1 VIARMDEMFE
11 DIHQDFRRTLREFV
25 EKELAPHADEWEE
38 NRNVP
43 RDVLMR
49 MGDLGFLGAA
59 YPEEYGGGG
68 EDKRMEAVL
77 YEELP
82 RAGAA
87 GVATG
92 VGVHVSIAMAHI
104 AKFGTEEQKQKYL
117 VSGIEGKTMGA
128 LGVTEPDAGSDVA
141 SMSTTAAREGDEYII
156 NGSKMFITNGV
167 SCDWI
172 VLGAKTDKEAG
183 YAGITLFVVDKDTP
197 GFTVGRKLDKVGL
210 WSSDTAELYFSDCR
224 VPASA
229 ILGEENKGFFQ
240 IISGFVW
247 ERLICA
253 IGSVAGAQMT
263 LEQAIA
269 YAKERKQFGKPIGK
283 FQVVSHELAQ
293 LAIDIQ
299 AARQLTYWCVKQ
311 HLAGTD
317 TVAQAAMAKVLSTE
331 VACKVADR
339 ALQIH
344 GGYGYMMEYP
354 VQRAWRDT
362 RVGTIYAGTNDIMR
376 EIIAKD
382 LGL

>member
-1 VIARMDEMFE
+1 MIAGMGEIFE
-11 DIHQDFRRTLREFV
+11 DIHEDFRRTLREYV
-25 EKELAPHADEWEE
+25 EKELAPKAEEWEE
-38 NRNVP
+38 NKIVP
-43 RDVLMR
+43 REVFEE
-49 MGDLGFLGAA
+49 MGSLGFLGAA

-82 RAGAA
+82 RVGAA
-87 GVATG
+87 GVAGG

-104 AKFGTEEQKQKYL
+104 AKFGNEEQKQKYL
-117 VSGIEGKTMGA
+117 VTGIEGKTIGA

-141 SMSTTAAREGDEYII
+141 GMTTSAVLDGDDYII

-167 SCDWI
+167 NCDWI

-183 YAGITLFVVDKDTP
+183 YAGITLFVVDKDNP

-224 VPASA
+224 VPSTAV
-229 ILGEENKGFFQ
+229 LGEVNKGFFQ

-253 IGSVAGAQMT
+253 IGSVAGAQIT
-263 LEQAIA
+263 LEQAVD

-283 FQVVSHELAQ
+283 FQVVAHELAQ

-299 AARQLTYWCVKQ
+299 AARQLTYWCMKQ

-317 TVAQAAMAKVLSTE
+317 TVAQAAMAKVMATE